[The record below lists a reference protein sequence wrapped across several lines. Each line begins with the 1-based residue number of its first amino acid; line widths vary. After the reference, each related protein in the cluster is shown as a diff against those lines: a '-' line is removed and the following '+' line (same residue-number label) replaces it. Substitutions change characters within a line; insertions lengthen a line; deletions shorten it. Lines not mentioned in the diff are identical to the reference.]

1 MFIFLLVMMMSD
13 DIVYV
18 VFLFIYVYDDI
29 IFMNYVY
36 ILYMCVFMYFFV

>member
-1 MFIFLLVMMMSD
+1 MMSD